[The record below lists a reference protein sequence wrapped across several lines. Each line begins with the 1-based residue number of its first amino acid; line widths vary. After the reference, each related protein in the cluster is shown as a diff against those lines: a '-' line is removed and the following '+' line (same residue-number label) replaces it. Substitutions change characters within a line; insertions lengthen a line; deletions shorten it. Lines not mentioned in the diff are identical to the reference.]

1 MSALAHLEPL
11 LVAEQAVMLA
21 YSGGLDSSVLL
32 HQLVLLRRQRPE
44 LRLRAVHIH
53 HGLSPHADGWAE
65 HCRQQCAQWQVALE
79 VVRVQLDVREGGVEA
94 AARAARYQ
102 ALRQRLK
109 PGETLLTAQHQ
120 DDQSETLLLAL
131 KRGSGPAGLA
141 AMPLEGR
148 LGEHRH
154 LRPLLA
160 QSRGQLERW
169 AAEHQLCWIEDES
182 NQDPRYDRNF
192 LRLQVLPLLASRWP
206 HFAAASARSAAL
218 CGEQE
223 QLLDEL
229 LAESLQALVAADG
242 SLDVVPLLSLSEARR
257 SALMRRWIARCQGGM
272 PSRAGLQKLWQEV
285 VCARP
290 DAEPRLRIGKAE
302 VRRFRERLYW
312 LPLLASV
319 SDVML
324 PWPAP
329 WKPLPLP
336 GGLGELLPG
345 PQPEAQDGSQL
356 NQDGQPVPEAQQ
368 TDIALL
374 PVDDVT
380 RPWLAASGSGGT
392 LPALAAAD
400 ACGSLSSGDA
410 AGNILPP
417 GDVLFLLRPPLPGEA
432 VSVRF
437 QAQGR
442 FHIVGRNGSRPL
454 KKLWQELAV
463 PPWQRER
470 IPLIFY
476 GDCLMA
482 AAGLFITREAE
493 PQSVATAWQIRW
505 RR

>member
-11 LVAEQAVMLA
+11 LAASQAVMLA

-53 HGLSPHADGWAE
+53 HGLSPHADGWTE
-65 HCRQQCAQWQVALE
+65 HCRQQCAQWQVAFE

-102 ALRQRLK
+102 ALRQRLT
-109 PGETLLTAQHQ
+109 PEETLLTAQHQ

-141 AMPLEGR
+141 AMPLDGR

-160 QSRGQLERW
+160 QSRDQLERW
-169 AAEHQLCWIEDES
+169 AAEHQLRWIEDES

-229 LAESLQALVAADG
+229 LAESLQALMAADG
-242 SLDVVPLLSLSEARR
+242 SLDVVPLLSLSDARR
-257 SALMRRWIARCQGGM
+257 SALLRRWIARCQGRM
-272 PSRAGLQKLWQEV
+272 PSRAGLQRLWQEV

-290 DAEPRLRIGKAE
+290 DAEPRLRIGRAE

-319 SDVML
+319 SDVAL
-324 PWPAP
+324 PWSAP
-329 WKPLPLP
+329 WQPLPLP
-336 GGLGELLPG
+336 EGLGEL
-345 PQPEAQDGSQL
+345 
-356 NQDGQPVPEAQQ
+356 
-368 TDIALL
+368 
-374 PVDDVT
+374 
-380 RPWLAASGSGGT
+380 
-392 LPALAAAD
+392 ALAAPGATH
-400 ACGSLSSGDA
+400 S
-410 AGNILPP
+410 AGE
-417 GDVLFLLRPPLPGEA
+417 VLFLLRPPLPGEA

-476 GDCLMA
+476 GDRLMA
-482 AAGLFITREAE
+482 AAGLFVTREGE

-505 RR
+505 CR